1 MKTLKLFN
9 AVIKKATAPNSSLP
23 YIDYDRGIIVEPSA
37 MWAIGIIKPYIEN
50 QYLTGHDMNKT
61 FHRSWAKIQNSSRIE
76 LLMHQ
81 LLHYITTYGSDF
93 TEEMYIP
100 NEVVE
105 LPESDK
111 LKFKVIKAYTA
122 DEMTKKCLDILKSGI
137 ALDEETLNDILSV
150 LFVELKYGFT
160 GNEVIR
166 NKEAIIK
173 IADVYGHYPSNPV
186 EFLRYIVYRSTNSTL
201 LIKDEVTI
209 ETIKAS
215 NFNPEIAFNK
225 FGLEK
230 LASIFNRFK
239 RIFLAYKRHC
249 PGTINK
255 ISKLSKIYHKPMVQN
270 PLNLLTTRLLS
281 DKDTHWLDNATPYA
295 LFKCLNALYTR
306 MDGQETFAY
315 RIRNGKSYVKNSGR
329 CKSISFAAMNFDF
342 IIDYLKSKYDLTGK
356 TFVIQDGVY
365 YALPTSEKMF
375 VGNIPT
381 GTRFVGE
388 KLVVGVHWENSYGA
402 RDIDLSGLNIGGKV
416 GWNSSYNYRNKLLYS
431 GDITNAPNGAV
442 EYLHAKNGLDSPTLV
457 QTNIFNG
464 DDDCRY
470 DIILSQGDEIN
481 RDFMMNPNNLFLNI
495 PTNSVQK
502 QTILGIFTPQGQD
515 QVFTLLNFG
524 AGNLR
529 ISGSSNISAMYTK
542 ALFEQ
547 WHYPFTFNTLVMQ
560 LGGTIVTTMAD
571 VKEVN
576 DSIYDLS
583 LENLEK
589 DSFIKIFQ

>member
-1 MKTLKLFN
+1 
-9 AVIKKATAPNSSLP
+9 
-23 YIDYDRGIIVEPSA
+23 

>member
-1 MKTLKLFN
+1 
-9 AVIKKATAPNSSLP
+9 
-23 YIDYDRGIIVEPSA
+23 
-37 MWAIGIIKPYIEN
+37 
-50 QYLTGHDMNKT
+50 
-61 FHRSWAKIQNSSRIE
+61 
-76 LLMHQ
+76 
-81 LLHYITTYGSDF
+81 
-93 TEEMYIP
+93 
-100 NEVVE
+100 
-105 LPESDK
+105 
-111 LKFKVIKAYTA
+111 
-122 DEMTKKCLDILKSGI
+122 
-137 ALDEETLNDILSV
+137 
-150 LFVELKYGFT
+150 LKYGFT